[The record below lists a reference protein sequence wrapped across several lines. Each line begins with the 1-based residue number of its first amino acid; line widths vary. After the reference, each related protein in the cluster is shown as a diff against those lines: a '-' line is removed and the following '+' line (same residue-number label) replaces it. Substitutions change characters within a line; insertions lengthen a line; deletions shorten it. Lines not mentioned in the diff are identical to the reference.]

1 MSPTHAN
8 KKGVRYRYYTSH
20 AVLQHR
26 KEKAGSLPR
35 ISAPDVEE
43 LVCEYLRR
51 GRGAETGSSDKDL
64 VTQNVLKVTIRRDR
78 IEVVGNHQSENEHG
92 IASKVSIPFT
102 PTATARKGIVRNPFE
117 DLHIDAVTR
126 ETLLQAIARAGR
138 WSDEIQSGKVTSLDE
153 IAIAE
158 QIAERHVRRL
168 LPLAFLAPTII
179 EAITD
184 GIAPAGL
191 TVSRMTEAL
200 PHGWADQE
208 KMFGFA

>member
-1 MSPTHAN
+1 VT
-8 KKGVRYRYYTSH
+8 
-20 AVLQHR
+20 
-26 KEKAGSLPR
+26 
-35 ISAPDVEE
+35 
-43 LVCEYLRR
+43 EY
-51 GRGAETGSSDKDL
+51 
-64 VTQNVLKVTIRRDR
+64 VVKVTLRRDR
-78 IEVVGNHQSENEHG
+78 IEVVRNNQSEDEPG
-92 IASKVSIPFT
+92 MASKLTIPFT
-102 PTATARKGIVRNPFE
+102 PTATAQKCIVGSPSE

-126 ETLLQAIARAGR
+126 ETLLQAIARAAR

-168 LPLAFLAPTII
+168 LPLAFLAPRIV

-191 TVSRMTEAL
+191 TVSPMTEAL